1 MTQDHSDKIRE
12 LAQELFQQDE
22 GVKQL
27 LEALVESAMQAEVE
41 EHLGAGRYERSAERR
56 GRRNGSKPRTFN
68 TRSGELRFQVPQVR
82 ECEPYHPSLFARWQR
97 SERALLVA
105 CAEMYFQGVST
116 RKVQAV
122 LAKMCGF
129 ELSAMT
135 VSRIASEVDAKLD
148 AMRGRRLTSEYPYL
162 MIDARYE
169 KVRAG
174 GTVSSEA
181 VLVVVGFNEQGQRE
195 ILDWRNGDSESLET
209 WGSMFRGLKQRGLEG
224 VKLVISDAHG
234 GIRAAIAKH
243 FQGVKWQRCR
253 VHFKREIG
261 RKVANK
267 QYREVQRDLAAVFGG
282 EDRQACMRLRDEM
295 AVKWEKDKPKVA
307 AMLRDGLED
316 CLTVLGFPASHSKR
330 LTSTN
335 MVERLMKTIKQR
347 TQVVGVFPNRASC
360 ERLVG
365 ALLVETHEHWQLAER
380 SYFNMENYEE
390 EIVAARAAESQA

>member
-135 VSRIASEVDAKLD
+135 VSRRQSTFAPTWNK
-148 AMRGRRLTSEYPYL
+148 TSC
-162 MIDARYE
+162 
-169 KVRAG
+169 
-174 GTVSSEA
+174 SS
-181 VLVVVGFNEQGQRE
+181 
-195 ILDWRNGDSESLET
+195 
-209 WGSMFRGLKQRGLEG
+209 
-224 VKLVISDAHG
+224 
-234 GIRAAIAKH
+234 
-243 FQGVKWQRCR
+243 
-253 VHFKREIG
+253 
-261 RKVANK
+261 
-267 QYREVQRDLAAVFGG
+267 
-282 EDRQACMRLRDEM
+282 
-295 AVKWEKDKPKVA
+295 
-307 AMLRDGLED
+307 
-316 CLTVLGFPASHSKR
+316 
-330 LTSTN
+330 
-335 MVERLMKTIKQR
+335 
-347 TQVVGVFPNRASC
+347 
-360 ERLVG
+360 
-365 ALLVETHEHWQLAER
+365 
-380 SYFNMENYEE
+380 
-390 EIVAARAAESQA
+390 

>member
-68 TRSGELRFQVPQVR
+68 TRSGELHFQVPQVR

-135 VSRIASEVDAKLD
+135 VSRIAAEVDAKLD
-148 AMRGRRLTSEYPYL
+148 AVRERRLTGEYPYL

-169 KVRAG
+169 KVRSG
-174 GTVSSEA
+174 GPVSGEA

-195 ILDWRNGDSESLET
+195 ILDWRNGDSESMET

-234 GIRAAIAKH
+234 GIRAALAKH

-282 EDRQACMRLRDEM
+282 EDRQACLRLRDEM
-295 AVKWEKDKPKVA
+295 ADKWEKAKPKVA

-316 CLTVLGFPASHSKR
+316 CLTVLEFPASHGKR

-360 ERLVG
+360 ERLVR

-380 SYFNMENYEE
+380 AYFNMENFEE
-390 EIVAARAAESQA
+390 EIVAAHA

>member
-1 MTQDHSDKIRE
+1 MTQDHGDKIRE

-27 LEALVESAMQAEVE
+27 LEALVESAMQAEAE

-56 GRRNGSKPRTFN
+56 GRCNGSKPRTFN
-68 TRSGELRFQVPQVR
+68 TRSGELHFQVPQVR

-116 RKVQAV
+116 RKVQVV

-135 VSRIASEVDAKLD
+135 VSRIASELDAELD

-295 AVKWEKDKPKVA
+295 AVKWEKDKPKV
-307 AMLRDGLED
+307 
-316 CLTVLGFPASHSKR
+316 
-330 LTSTN
+330 
-335 MVERLMKTIKQR
+335 QR
-347 TQVVGVFPNRASC
+347 CCVTGWRTA
-360 ERLVG
+360 
-365 ALLVETHEHWQLAER
+365 
-380 SYFNMENYEE
+380 
-390 EIVAARAAESQA
+390 

>member
-1 MTQDHSDKIRE
+1 MTQDHGDKIRE

-56 GRRNGSKPRTFN
+56 GRRSGSKPRTFN
-68 TRSGELRFQVPQVR
+68 TRSGELHFQVPQVR

-135 VSRIASEVDAKLD
+135 VSRIAAEVDAKLD
-148 AMRGRRLTSEYPYL
+148 AVRERRLTGEYPYL

-169 KVRAG
+169 KVRSG
-174 GTVSSEA
+174 GTVSGEA

-195 ILDWRNGDSESLET
+195 ILDWRNGDSESMET
-209 WGSMFRGLKQRGLEG
+209 WGSMFRGLSSAASRG
-224 VKLVISDAHG
+224 
-234 GIRAAIAKH
+234 
-243 FQGVKWQRCR
+243 
-253 VHFKREIG
+253 
-261 RKVANK
+261 
-267 QYREVQRDLAAVFGG
+267 
-282 EDRQACMRLRDEM
+282 
-295 AVKWEKDKPKVA
+295 
-307 AMLRDGLED
+307 
-316 CLTVLGFPASHSKR
+316 
-330 LTSTN
+330 
-335 MVERLMKTIKQR
+335 
-347 TQVVGVFPNRASC
+347 
-360 ERLVG
+360 
-365 ALLVETHEHWQLAER
+365 
-380 SYFNMENYEE
+380 
-390 EIVAARAAESQA
+390 